1 MYDNLA
7 QTAINSALKCD
18 WSEAVKINKILLS
31 QDKNDIEALNRL
43 ARAYF
48 ESRDIKKAKSTSLK
62 VLKIEPSNKIAEKA
76 VEKYKRS
83 LPLRDKRS
91 LPLRGKKANSL
102 VASDFIEEIGTT
114 KQTQLLNLCSENI
127 ISSLDSGDEVFLS
140 THSHRVTVTTHDKK
154 YIGKLPD
161 DLSARLRSLTKEGY
175 EYKVV
180 IKSASKECVKIII
193 KEIKK
198 GKGHEK
204 INSFP
209 VEISEP
215 IGEFAS

>member
-18 WSEAVKINKILLS
+18 WSEAIKINKILLS

-43 ARAYF
+43 ARAYY
-48 ESRDIKKAKSTSLK
+48 ESGNIKLAQKTSLN

-91 LPLRGKKANSL
+91 LPLRGKKANSI

-114 KQTQLLNLCSENI
+114 KLTQLLNLCSENI

-140 THSHRVTVTTHDKK
+140 THSHRVTVITHDKR

-161 DLSARLRSLTKEGY
+161 DLSARLRLLTKEGY
-175 EYKVV
+175 EYRV
-180 IKSASKECVKIII
+180 IIMSANKENIKIII
-193 KEIKK
+193 KETKK
-198 GKGHEK
+198 GKGYEK

-209 VEISEP
+209 VEVLEP